1 MSIKRIGGV
10 LVIVLGVF
18 LNAGCSAD
26 QASDRKEAA
35 YAQARQDYSVFLT
48 QLKALNSQY
57 KEITTEIQKVVKEE
71 GLPVWDVN
79 TGQSGFITS
88 QNSSE
93 RAPFGDADIK
103 ETDKE
108 MIIKVDLPGVK
119 KEEINI
125 KIENGKILRIQG
137 TRDENIETKEE
148 TAQAQYQR
156 VERLHGKFERV
167 IELPSQARETG
178 TEAKYENGV
187 LTVRIP
193 KAAEAKKEVAVSVK

>member
-10 LVIVLGVF
+10 LVIALGIF
-18 LNAGCSAD
+18 FNSGCSAD
-26 QASDRKEAA
+26 QASDSKEAA
-35 YAQARQDYSVFLT
+35 LNQARQDYRTFLD
-48 QLKALNSQY
+48 QLKSLNSQY

-79 TGQSGFITS
+79 TGQSGFVTS
-88 QNSSE
+88 SGSLE

-103 ETDKE
+103 ETEKE

-119 KEEINI
+119 KEAINI
-125 KIENGKILRIQG
+125 KIENGKTLRIQG
-137 TRDENIETKEE
+137 TRDETIETKED
-148 TAQAQYQR
+148 TTQTHYQR

-167 IELPSQARETG
+167 IELPAQARETG

-193 KAAEAKKEVAVSVK
+193 KATEAKKEVAVSVK